1 MARGTCAG
9 VAVPLHSIMISLPP
23 TEPVEHLEKFQALIA
38 DIRIAMM
45 TTVAA
50 DGSLHTRPMA
60 VQRNPTL
67 DHLWFFTSAD
77 SAKAEEIGSTH
88 EVSLGFSDP
97 KHERYVAISGT
108 ALIVRD
114 ETKAWELWNPW
125 VEVWFPNGPADPVLR
140 LVQVTPHRAEY
151 WDGSSSRMIMLYHA
165 AKVALGGRPTMPGAD
180 HAQIDLT
187 R

>member
-1 MARGTCAG
+1 MTSPTPNDASGS
-9 VAVPLHSIMISLPP
+9 VAQ
-23 TEPVEHLEKFQALIA
+23 LETLIR
-38 DIRIAMM
+38 DIRIVMM

-88 EVSLGFSDP
+88 EVSLGFADP
-97 KHERYVAISGT
+97 KHEHYVAISGT
-108 ALIVRD
+108 ALVVRD

-125 VEVWFPNGPADPVLR
+125 VEVWFPNGPADPALR

-151 WDGSSSRMIMLYHA
+151 WDGNSIRMVMLYQA
-165 AKVALGGRPTMPGAD
+165 ANAALGGRPTMPEAD
-180 HAQIDLT
+180 HAQSDLL